1 MKIKSSY
8 PSFKRLAPAGTLAA
22 LSVLLAACGG
32 GPINGE
38 SAAAGTSPGQNALSL
53 NGSGSG
59 NADNSAIQRCLTT
72 GEGCGGLALT
82 YDQWKQSTAQS
93 AEDRKQAEEQKA
105 KLTEEARRKE
115 EQQRRDRI
123 RQLAYQMLDNDDNG
137 KLKYIIVGLDK
148 ETLTEPEPV
157 PVTPSANAGAGQD
170 ASAAPL
176 LDKDKKYNDSF
187 VSLHAH
193 DVYEYYNRRCP
204 VTAGADP
211 KELFSCMAGI
221 YVGRNKSGGP
231 CYTSIKRDG
240 TVRHVNDNFVVY
252 DFKHDIAHSQP
263 GPATPSVP
271 EFTRLDV
278 GGNMFM
284 MVNVAKTYANPDG
297 IKQKLDTDQ
306 TFRIQQMVFK
316 FDSEKETIDIFQRNT
331 DEDWKVG
338 TGGFQDTCYVSF
350 NRGIDKEATPEA
362 PPQAGG
368 SGAGK
373 GQGA

>member
-8 PSFKRLAPAGTLAA
+8 PSFKRLAPAGAA
-22 LSVLLAACGG
+22 AVLSVLLAACGG
-32 GPINGE
+32 GPIDGNSTSS
-38 SAAAGTSPGQNALSL
+38 SASPGQN
-53 NGSGSG
+53 
-59 NADNSAIQRCLTT
+59 T
-72 GEGCGGLALT
+72 LAFN
-82 YDQWKQSTAQS
+82 DQSKQSATQS
-93 AEDRKQAEEQKA
+93 SAGGTLA
-105 KLTEEARRKE
+105 EEARRKE
-115 EQQRRDRI
+115 EQLRRDRI
-123 RQLAYQMLDNDDNG
+123 RQLAYQMLDNDDDG
-137 KLKYIIVGLDK
+137 KLKYIIVGLDR
-148 ETLTEPEPV
+148 ETLTEPEPL
-157 PVTPSANAGAGQD
+157 PGTPSANAGVGLD

-176 LDKDKKYNDSF
+176 LDKDKKYKESF

-211 KELFSCMAGI
+211 AKLFSCMAGI
-221 YVGRNKSGGP
+221 YVGKNKSGGP

-240 TVRHVNDNFVVY
+240 TIRHVNDNFVVY
-252 DFKHDIAHSQP
+252 DFKHDIAHKNQP
-263 GPATPSVP
+263 APATPGAP

-284 MVNVAKTYANPDG
+284 MVNVAKTYANPAD

-316 FDSEKETIDIFQRNT
+316 FDSEKETIDIYQQNT

-350 NRGIDKEATPEA
+350 NQGIDKEASPEA
-362 PPQAGG
+362 APQVGG
-368 SGAGK
+368 SGASSGASK